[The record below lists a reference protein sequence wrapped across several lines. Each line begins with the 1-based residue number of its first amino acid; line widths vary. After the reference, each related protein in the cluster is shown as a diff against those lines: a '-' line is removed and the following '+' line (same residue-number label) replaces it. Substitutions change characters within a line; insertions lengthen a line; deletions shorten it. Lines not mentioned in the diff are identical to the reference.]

1 MEVHY
6 PTVEIPATPEYVLSV
21 FLDRENLEWNT
32 DSLSQVEVTLDSSVE
47 VLYEACGFYSF
58 DDIFYSTLICFD
70 LEFSDWFGA
79 LRSAEGDT
87 VRDFCELIAARI
99 TMPKITLSSFCGRT
113 CRPASVF
120 LTIRSMMHDA
130 GVDVA
135 DVAPSTPLEE
145 YTRKNLELFLGPIA
159 KLSPGSLPDFDI
171 DDRGFLLLECLKAL
185 WHIPTLVTFFLALCG
200 NSSSYI
206 FIVTISVL
214 LFLYLL
220 VEVKSND
227 KYASVQIGELRTFRD
242 LAEKIATHRSTQ
254 FS

>member
-1 MEVHY
+1 MEIQY

-21 FLDRENLEWNT
+21 LLDRETLEWNN
-32 DSLSQVEVTLDSSVE
+32 DSLSQVGVTLDSSIE
-47 VLYEACGFYSF
+47 VLYETCGFYTF

-135 DVAPSTPLEE
+135 DVAPSTPLKE

-171 DDRGFLLLECLKAL
+171 DDRGFFSLECLKAL
-185 WHIPTLVTFFLALCG
+185 WHIPTLVGFFVMG
-200 NSSSYI
+200 SSPGYFI
-206 FIVTISVL
+206 FTISIL

-220 VEVKSND
+220 VEVDSND

-242 LAEKIATHRSTQ
+242 LAEKIAAHRSTQ